1 MIEQNRI
8 PERDEVLFAF
18 HQTCDNPTAEQVNE
32 WTRRYPQYADDIREH
47 AAARAQWAA
56 DSQEHNAQPDESLLA
71 RGRSQALNLLHSARQ
86 ESAAAQN
93 VSEKTWPQAVSA
105 AGFDI
110 PRLAR
115 CINIDRMVLAELN
128 AGRMRLPLGRR
139 LSDALTDVLGIST
152 AWLER
157 AVYDLLAGP
166 RRLGH
171 AKADE
176 APTINTRSYAEVI
189 RASPMSDDDKRYW
202 LGED

>member
-1 MIEQNRI
+1 MIEQNRN
-8 PERDEVLFAF
+8 PDRDDVLFAF
-18 HQTCDNPTAEQVNE
+18 HQACDNPTAEQVSE
-32 WTRRYPQYADDIREH
+32 WTRRYPQYANDIREH
-47 AAARAQWAA
+47 AALRAQWAS
-56 DSQEHNAQPDESLLA
+56 DSDEHGAEPDESMLA
-71 RGRSQALNLLHSARQ
+71 RGRSYALNLLHDARQ
-86 ESAAAQN
+86 EAAAQSD
-93 VSEKTWPQAVSA
+93 SEKTWAQALSA

-115 CINIDRMVLAELN
+115 CVNIDRMVLAELN

-139 LSDALTDVLGIST
+139 LTDALADVLGMST

-157 AVYDLLAGP
+157 VISDLLTGP

-189 RASPMSDDDKRYW
+189 HASSMSEDEKRYW

>member
-1 MIEQNRI
+1 MIEQNRN
-8 PERDEVLFAF
+8 PERDDVLFAF
-18 HQTCDNPTAEQVNE
+18 HQTCDNPTAEQVSE

-47 AAARAQWAA
+47 AALRAQWAS
-56 DSQEHNAQPDESLLA
+56 DSDEHGAEPDESMLA
-71 RGRSQALNLLHSARQ
+71 RGRSHSLNLLHGARQ
-86 ESAAAQN
+86 EAAVQSD
-93 VSEKTWPQAVSA
+93 SEKTWAQALSA

-115 CINIDRMVLAELN
+115 CVNIDRMVLAELN

-139 LSDALTDVLGIST
+139 LTDALTDVLGMST

-157 AVYDLLAGP
+157 VVSDLLTGP

-189 RASPMSDDDKRYW
+189 HASSMSEDEKRYW